1 MTLQMAQHSLALDNV
16 TSITKIKTI
25 LKKDEQRKTD
35 ISRTD
40 VWALALHTL
49 TYSNQHDL
57 RLKLNAKYYEQQHVI
72 NTINAISIAYMNGEK
87 VEPISIS
94 FIDGKPTVT
103 GGFKRYKAAVIAQSK
118 MKEALNIPVLDV
130 GNKATDILK
139 KVITSNNVEQLS
151 SVELGTVYHSLLENG
166 TSEREIASMY
176 SIQIKEVKACVATLS
191 APEEIKEMLINKQ
204 ISDSQ
209 WRSMVSN
216 YGEGK
221 ALSIAI
227 DTAQSNT
234 KVTPSNI
241 KKAQGEAK
249 APNRIGTKELNSQL
263 VTGFNELN
271 SKLQSADI
279 NEKGETVLILNK
291 TDVKMLEEIKKLISL
306 SKIE

>member
-1 MTLQMAQHSLALDNV
+1 MTLQVTQHSLALENV

-25 LKKDEQRKTD
+25 LKKDDKRKTD

-49 TYSNQHDL
+49 TYSDQYDL
-57 RLKLNAKYYEQQHVI
+57 RLKLNAKYYEQQHVK

-103 GGFKRYKAAVIAQSK
+103 GGFKRYKAAVIAQAK
-118 MKEALNIPVLDV
+118 MKNVLNIPVLDV
-130 GNKATDILK
+130 GNNASDILK
-139 KVITSNNVEQLS
+139 KVLTSNNVEQLS
-151 SVELGTVYHSLLENG
+151 SVELGTIYYSLLENG
-166 TSEREIASMY
+166 TSEREIANMY
-176 SIQIKEVKACVATLS
+176 SIQVREVKACVATLS
-191 APEEIKEMLINKQ
+191 APQEIKEMLINKQ

-227 DTAQSNT
+227 DTAQGNA

-241 KKAQGEAK
+241 KKAQGIAK
-249 APNRIGTKELNSQL
+249 DPNRIGTKELNNQL
-263 VTGFNELN
+263 VTGFKELS
-271 SKLQSADI
+271 SKLKSADI
-279 NEKGETVLILNK
+279 NEKGETVLTLNK
-291 TDVKMLEEIKKLISL
+291 TDVTMLEKLEELISL
-306 SKIE
+306 SKID